1 VSLAEPPR
9 RSDAEILAKFIH
21 TRNRPPCS
29 QALGLEVLAINQAA
43 GTVRIALVG
52 QSAWCNPRGALQGGF
67 VTAMLDE
74 AMAIAGIVA
83 GDMAFAVPTLELKVS
98 FLRPCPPGRV
108 EAEGRVVRFGRQV
121 AFLEADLFGPD
132 GRIVARAS
140 STVVPTPLPARTAA
154 TDEARDRADD
164 ALGVSGADQ

>member
-9 RSDAEILAKFIH
+9 RSDAELLAKFIH
-21 TRNRPPCS
+21 ARNRPPCS
-29 QALGLEVLAINQAA
+29 QALGLEVLAINQAS

-52 QSAWCNPRGALQGGF
+52 QPAWCNPRGALQGGF

-108 EAEGRVVRFGRQV
+108 EAGVVRFGRQV

-154 TDEARDRADD
+154 SGETRDQADD
-164 ALGVSGADQ
+164 PVRASGADQ